1 MMNYIIVLASIFT
14 FSSLHSVGLLTQY
27 QKAKEFINRSSYTEK
42 EKNLFFLGVWFPG
55 IWYISSDGGEYPID
69 FSSDLLAEVK
79 SENHPFLKGI
89 KFNHLIHQE
98 ERIVFKNI
106 FENKF
111 DNDLSFLIKE
121 CYLNILQDHAIRT
134 EKLISEVK
142 LLLNEVLY
150 TDYDMRTFSSVYKEN
165 DIITWYYA
173 ILASLQTNPL
183 EIPEDISSSS
193 RYKGLRV
200 TLKVTDDIL
209 FQAKKNLPILAE
221 DREINETIRVFL
233 KNN

>member
-1 MMNYIIVLASIFT
+1 MMKYFLLLASICS
-14 FSSLHSVGLLTQY
+14 FSSVYSVGLLTQY

-69 FSSDLLAEVK
+69 FSSDLLSEIN

-89 KFNHLIHQE
+89 KFNHLIHQQ

-106 FENKF
+106 YENKF
-111 DNDLSFLIKE
+111 DNNLSFHMKE
-121 CYLNILQDHAIRT
+121 CYLNILQDHMIRT
-134 EKLISEVK
+134 KKLVDEVK

-150 TDYDMRTFSSVYKEN
+150 TDYDMRTFSNVYKDK

-173 ILASLQTNPL
+173 IIASLQTNPL

-221 DREINETIRVFL
+221 DREINETIKFFL